1 MARRDDSLALAY
13 STSDAY
19 EHFHENRALIA
30 RVVEELHE
38 HVDVDEQR
46 FAVITERLYALL
58 DTNRTAPAVMRMMSQ
73 ADAVRIAAEHVHA
86 AGPDRP
92 VDPAGP
98 VDRAGRGRLGTASGL
113 ASRLAEPPEGGQ
125 RHVGQA
131 AARVCFAAVPVLRWR
146 SERHHNEV
154 AKSL

>member
-86 AGPDRP
+86 AG
-92 VDPAGP
+92 
-98 VDRAGRGRLGTASGL
+98 
-113 ASRLAEPPEGGQ
+113 ASRMQRRTWKREGRRAVEELRRQVAATLDGLLVEP
-125 RHVGQA
+125 
-131 AARVCFAAVPVLRWR
+131 F
-146 SERHHNEV
+146 
-154 AKSL
+154 